1 MKSGKNT
8 KLSKKRR
15 KEFIIS
21 HKIGVFLGPSQLL
34 STSDLKM
41 ENNGIKVDNLK
52 KKFADITA
60 VDGVSFE
67 VKPGELFGLLG
78 PNGAGKTT
86 IINILVGLL
95 DPSNGT
101 AIVGG
106 FNVQK
111 DPSKVHGLIGVC
123 PQEPA
128 FYEHLTG
135 RENVELFG
143 NLHGVTKKVLKE
155 RTDDLLTRVG
165 LVEGA
170 TRKAGNYSGGMIR
183 RISLVMALIN
193 DPEIAFLDEPTVAMD
208 VQSRRATWE
217 FLKDLKSQGK
227 TIILTTHYIEE
238 AEALCDRV
246 GIIDTG
252 KIIAID
258 TPKNL
263 LAKHGADNLEEVF
276 IKITGR
282 KIREDV

>member
-1 MKSGKNT
+1 M
-8 KLSKKRR
+8 
-15 KEFIIS
+15 I
-21 HKIGVFLGPSQLL
+21 
-34 STSDLKM
+34 
-41 ENNGIKVDNLK
+41 NNGIVVDRLE

-60 VDGVSFE
+60 VDGISFE

-86 IINILVGLL
+86 TINMLVGLL
-95 DPSNGT
+95 SPTNGT

-106 FNVQK
+106 FNIQK
-111 DPSKVHGLIGVC
+111 DIKKIHELIGVC

-128 FYEHLTG
+128 FYEYLTG

-143 NLHGVTKKVLKE
+143 NLHGVSKKQLQE
-155 RTDDLLTRVG
+155 RADDLLTRVG

-208 VQSRRATWE
+208 VQSRRATWDFIRE
-217 FLKDLKSQGK
+217 LKSHGK
-227 TIILTTHYIEE
+227 TVILTTHYIEE

-246 GIIDTG
+246 GIIDNG
-252 KIIAID
+252 KVIALD
-258 TPKNL
+258 TPKAL
-263 LAKHGADNLEEVF
+263 LAEHGAENLEEVF

-282 KIREDV
+282 KIRESV